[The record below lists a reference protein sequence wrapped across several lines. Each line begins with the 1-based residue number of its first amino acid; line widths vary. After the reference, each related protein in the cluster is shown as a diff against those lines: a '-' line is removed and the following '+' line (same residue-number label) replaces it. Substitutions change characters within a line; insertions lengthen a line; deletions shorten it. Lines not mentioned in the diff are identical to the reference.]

1 MWKLQRDYA
10 GTFPAL
16 PPRGYYQIG
25 DGYKT
30 LKNYPTQIKRVQKV
44 LNWAMD
50 EDIATDCKYGEET
63 ATLQK
68 KFQKKYNLDVN
79 GKFGN
84 KSLDIVK
91 KIKK

>member
-1 MWKLQRDYA
+1 
-10 GTFPAL
+10 
-16 PPRGYYQIG
+16 
-25 DGYKT
+25 
-30 LKNYPTQIKRVQKV
+30 
-44 LNWAMD
+44 MD

-63 ATLQK
+63 ATLQE